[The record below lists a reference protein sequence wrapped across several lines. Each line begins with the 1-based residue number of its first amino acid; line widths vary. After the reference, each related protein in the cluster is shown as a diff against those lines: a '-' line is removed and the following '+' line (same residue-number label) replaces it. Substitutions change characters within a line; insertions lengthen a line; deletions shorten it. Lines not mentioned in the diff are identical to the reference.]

1 MFVITVEEAVAFM
14 TLRSGGVWYY
24 YTVDCK
30 ELLPEGHALLVGPQ
44 GEASQLLCGR
54 DQFLYH
60 TRDDDLD
67 ECRK

>member
-1 MFVITVEEAVAFM
+1 MFEITVEEAVAFM
-14 TLRSGGVWYY
+14 TLRSGGVYS
-24 YTVDCK
+24 TVDCR
-30 ELLPEGHALLVGPQ
+30 ELLQEGHALLVGQ

-54 DQFLYH
+54 DQFLYYH